1 MTPRI
6 DVTRLRKNIHGQA
19 MFEYLWLCVVLLLA
33 FTLPWLN
40 GRSPAEAVL
49 AAIVHRI
56 ERFVGWLAVI

>member
-1 MTPRI
+1 MAPSN
-6 DVTRLRKNIHGQA
+6 DVTRLRKTIHGQA

-33 FTLPWLN
+33 LTLPWLD